1 MAFTLPSLP
10 KLPTS
15 LPGANLVAP
24 AILNAV
30 SLIAKFLPN
39 LNPPRPIYAILN
51 VKTYLPLTL
60 PSSYAEVTPRFAE
73 YQISD
78 YPVED
83 GAFMAANK
91 VRRPTLV
98 DVTLVKTG
106 SDLAR
111 FTWLEAVRQQ
121 VASDPLARYH
131 ILTPNGLFQNLTI
144 IGLSFQTRRDRGQN
158 MLYLDIKF
166 SEVPDIET
174 SSLVGEK
181 AKDAESTPTEDA
193 GRVYPTNTPTATQSQ
208 VNANPYNLPP
218 SIGD

>member
-1 MAFTLPSLP
+1 MAFSLPSLP

-30 SLIAKFLPN
+30 SVIAKFLPN

-51 VKTYLPLTL
+51 VKTYLPLTI
-60 PSSYAEVTPRFAE
+60 PDSYAEITPRFAE

-83 GAFMAANK
+83 GGFMAANK
-91 VRRPTLV
+91 VRRPVQV
-98 DVTLVKTG
+98 DVTLVKEG

-111 FTWLEAVRQQ
+111 LTWLEAIRQQ
-121 VASDPLARYH
+121 LASDPLARYH

-144 IGLSFQTRRDRGQN
+144 TGLSFNTRRDRGQN
-158 MLYLDIKF
+158 LLYLDAKF
-166 SEVPDIET
+166 SEVPDIPT

-181 AKDAESTPTEDA
+181 AKADESKPTEDA
-193 GRVYPTNTPTATQSQ
+193 GRVFPTDTPTATQSL
-208 VNANPYNLPP
+208 VNSNPYNLPP